1 MCAARKIKL
10 PGRWQEWGNDLFPLD
25 HDRGTGHP
33 LVWYQNQTWA
43 ISELAVATYTYT
55 PVHAREKSLNFL
67 VLRQQQ
73 MGDWPICD
81 TLGLPISVRSF

>member
-33 LVWYQNQTWA
+33 RVWYQNQTTGHLNSSG
-43 ISELAVATYTYT
+43 ILELPALIGN
-55 PVHAREKSLNFL
+55 PRLS
-67 VLRQQQ
+67 Q
-73 MGDWPICD
+73 
-81 TLGLPISVRSF
+81 